1 MKSNGDGIKNEAKKI
16 VAQVTGLV
24 EEKLTDDAKF
34 TSDLGVDSMVALEIV
49 AAIEKKYRVVIP
61 EEEIPKTQSMGD
73 IYKLLDKLL

>member
-1 MKSNGDGIKNEAKKI
+1 MKTDVKSEAKKI
-16 VAQVTGLV
+16 VAQITGLV

-34 TSDLGVDSMVALEIV
+34 TADLGVDSMVALEIV

-73 IYKLLDKLL
+73 IYRLLEKLL